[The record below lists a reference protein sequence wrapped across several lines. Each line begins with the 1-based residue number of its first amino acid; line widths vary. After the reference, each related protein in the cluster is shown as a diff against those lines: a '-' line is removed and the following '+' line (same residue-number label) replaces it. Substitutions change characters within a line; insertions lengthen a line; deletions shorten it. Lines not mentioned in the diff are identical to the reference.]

1 MRRTS
6 VLAGTILLVAAAIC
20 FAQEAQ
26 SRPDSLAVF
35 FKDGHQKTFSLY
47 ELSRIEFKNGSV
59 VLTQNGRPET
69 ISIAEIAH
77 MEFIGNRPFT
87 PGRNHFVGKWEVGVG
102 VGGGKFFIT
111 LKPNGEAHKTM
122 GSPNGT
128 WTVVNGEA
136 RISWDDGWH
145 DIIRRVGEKHQKV
158 AFEPGKSFDDQPSN
172 VADATNTT
180 AQPI

>member
-1 MRRTS
+1 MRSTS
-6 VLAGTILLVAAAIC
+6 AFAAIILLVGAPAC
-20 FAQEAQ
+20 LAQEA
-26 SRPDSLAVF
+26 SRPDALEIF
-35 FKDGHQKTFSLY
+35 LKDGHQKTFSLSN
-47 ELSRIEFKNGSV
+47 LSRMEFKNGSL
-59 VLTQNGRPET
+59 VLTENGRLES
-69 ISIAEIAH
+69 ISIGDIAH
-77 MEFIGNRPFT
+77 MEFTGNRTFS

-122 GSPNGT
+122 GSPHGT

-158 AFEPGKSFDDQPSN
+158 AFEPGKSFDDEPSN

-180 AQPI
+180 PQPI